1 MGAHSHLATYFI
13 LLLLSVLA
21 PALAVRVR
29 LPAAVLLIL
38 AGIASGP
45 AGLRWLE
52 DTPTVALLSELGFLV
67 LMFVAG
73 MEIDF
78 ESLRSAGAKQ
88 LALPSLCV
96 MGFVGVAAAFGIW
109 RNLSV
114 LELLIVSASSVGMPL
129 AVLQESGRLQTPLG
143 RHVMLTASL
152 GEFVSILGITGY
164 ELFSEQATLAHRGF
178 NVLKV
183 IVLFAGSA
191 LLIRWARAAVWWK
204 PEPFRRLTQ
213 HHDVAELGLRT
224 GLLVM
229 FGFVVVAA
237 TLGVE
242 AILGAFIAGALVA
255 FVLREKHALEAKIG
269 ALGHGLFIPI
279 FFIVVGVRFDP
290 RLLTLPAVRD
300 ALVFVVIVAIVKLL
314 PTLVFSPRE
323 LGLRARFAAG
333 SLLAAPLTL
342 VVAIAAIGRRLGAI
356 DAAHEASFLLLAIL
370 LSVGF
375 PVVFRIV
382 AGRASSDQ
390 RPAPGEI
397 KAGATR

>member
-1 MGAHSHLATYFI
+1 MNEHAHLGTLFV

-21 PALAVRVR
+21 PALAVRAR

-38 AGIASGP
+38 AGIACGP
-45 AGLRWLE
+45 AGLGSIH
-52 DTPTVALLSELGFLV
+52 DTPTVSLLAELGFLV

-78 ESLRSAGAKQ
+78 ESLRSAGPKQ
-88 LALPSLCV
+88 LALPGLCV
-96 MGFVGVAAAFGIW
+96 MGFVGVAAVFGIW

-114 LELLIVSASSVGMPL
+114 LELVIISASSVGMPL
-129 AVLQESGRLQTPLG
+129 AVLQESGRLQSPLG

-152 GEFVSILGITGY
+152 GEFVSILAITGY
-164 ELFSEQATLAHRGF
+164 ELFAEEATPAHRAF
-178 NVLKV
+178 NILKV
-183 IVLFAGSA
+183 VVLFAGSA
-191 LLIRWARAAVWWK
+191 LLIRWARAAVWWR
-204 PEPFRRLTQ
+204 PESFRHLTK

-255 FVLREKHALEAKIG
+255 FVLREKHALEAKIA

-290 RLLTLPAVRD
+290 RLLTLPALRD
-300 ALVFVVIVAIVKLL
+300 ALVFVLIVATVKLV
-314 PTLVFSPRE
+314 PTMIFSPRE
-323 LGLRARFAAG
+323 LGLRERFAAG
-333 SLLAAPLTL
+333 SLLSAPLTL
-342 VVAIAAIGRRLGAI
+342 VVAIAAIGRRLGAL

-382 AGRASSDQ
+382 SAGAAQRGED
-390 RPAPGEI
+390 RPATG
-397 KAGATR
+397 